1 MSKPYKTFEVFQLP
15 LAFGN
20 IGAMHVLQVC
30 FQLSETPDT
39 QHAVIYV
46 LCIRGL
52 K

>member
-1 MSKPYKTFEVFQLP
+1 MSKPYKTFEVFQLH

-30 FQLSETPDT
+30 CQLLETPDT
-39 QHAVIYV
+39 QHAMIYI
-46 LCIRGL
+46 LCTHGL